1 MRNIVFI
8 AIFAALAVALGLLFL
23 SVPNLELVTA
33 TFFLAGYFLGRRNG
47 ITAAVL
53 GEFTFSLLNPLGIAS
68 PPLMAAQIAGMAL
81 VAFAGSLIAKGKF
94 TFHGDEEKFHIKQ
107 KLSLG
112 AMGLVLTLIFDL
124 LTSIGFLI
132 FAGLT
137 LPKLLTSL
145 IFGMYYYLFH
155 ITTNMLIFAVL
166 LPVIMPKI
174 SNRIFY
180 PENTA

>member
-68 PPLMAAQIAGMAL
+68 PPLMAAQIAGIMRRTAVPL
-81 VAFAGSLIAKGKF
+81 PGDDFSWRDDAGFGRIGPDACLAEVA
-94 TFHGDEEKFHIKQ
+94 Q
-107 KLSLG
+107 VYKL
-112 AMGLVLTLIFDL
+112 TD
-124 LTSIGFLI
+124 
-132 FAGLT
+132 
-137 LPKLLTSL
+137 
-145 IFGMYYYLFH
+145 
-155 ITTNMLIFAVL
+155 ITKT
-166 LPVIMPKI
+166 
-174 SNRIFY
+174 
-180 PENTA
+180 